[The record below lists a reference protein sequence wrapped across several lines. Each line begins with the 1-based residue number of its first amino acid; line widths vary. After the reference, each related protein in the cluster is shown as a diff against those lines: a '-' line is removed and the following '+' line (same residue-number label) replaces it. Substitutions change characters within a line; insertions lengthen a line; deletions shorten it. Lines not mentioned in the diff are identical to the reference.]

1 MKRVSN
7 STAADTNAVQPGDD
21 DARTLENVADDHGG
35 TSLDNTRD
43 VLQAIPSDASLAPAL
58 PASRRASGPGHP
70 CAGRRKRGAELAD
83 LRRSHI
89 GVAGQAG
96 SRKAL
101 LLALS
106 RRADARVDRLRR
118 FATGGICK
126 LVVGHAGD
134 VLLSYV

>member
-1 MKRVSN
+1 MKRVSR
-7 STAADTNAVQPGDD
+7 STAAKTLPG
-21 DARTLENVADDHGG
+21 NPK
-35 TSLDNTRD
+35 D

-58 PASRRASGPGHP
+58 PASRCASRSGHP
-70 CAGRRKRGAELAD
+70 RAGCGKRGAELAD

-89 GVAGQAG
+89 RIAGQPCACE
-96 SRKAL
+96 AL
-101 LLALS
+101 LLAFP
-106 RRADARVDRLRR
+106 RRADARVDCLRR